1 MHNIREMTHT
11 ASYETVRNA
20 WVWLKALLRYTVI
33 TLFKNVISIMD
44 VGQIGVAYSSMELTN
59 MEGTLR

>member
-20 WVWLKALLRYTVI
+20 RVWLKALLRYTVI

-59 MEGTLR
+59 MEGSLR